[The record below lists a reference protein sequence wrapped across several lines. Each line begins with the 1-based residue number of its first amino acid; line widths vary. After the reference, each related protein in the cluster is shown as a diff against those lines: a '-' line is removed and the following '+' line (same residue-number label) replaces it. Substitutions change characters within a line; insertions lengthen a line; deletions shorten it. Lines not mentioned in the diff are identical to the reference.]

1 MPASRPKCGDGML
14 AVDTN
19 VVVRYL
25 ANDHPEQAA
34 RARELVDGSEVWL
47 PITVV
52 LETAWVLRSTY
63 RRNPAEVCAA
73 LRSLVGLATVSVEHP
88 ARVAQALD
96 WSEQGL
102 DFADALHL
110 AAALECDAMITFD
123 AALINAA
130 TKAGLLSVRQP

>member
-1 MPASRPKCGDGML
+1 ML
-14 AVDTN
+14 AVDPN

-47 PITVV
+47 AVTVV

-63 RRNPAEVCAA
+63 RLNPAQVSAS
-73 LRSLVGLATVSVEHP
+73 LRSFVGLPTVSLEDP
-88 ARVAQALD
+88 ARVAQAPD
-96 WSEQGL
+96 WLEQGL
-102 DFADALHL
+102 DLADAPHL

-130 TKAGLLSVRQP
+130 TKAVLRSVRQP